1 MIFGTHINKYYKK
14 YWYLFLIGTLCLLI
28 VDIAQLLVPLL
39 VGQMITALD
48 PSTFD
53 EFATMAIRWDG
64 RWFAMTLGYVS
75 VAIFIIGILITVGR
89 IGWRLTVN
97 RVGKMVECDLRAE
110 MYRHIQT
117 LSVSWFAKQ
126 KTGGLMAYFTNDLE
140 DISACTSQGLIF
152 LVDAVFMGLACL
164 VFMFVEHWVL
174 ALVCLAPISAM
185 VLCSFFIM
193 KGETKRWNVCQ
204 QDFQNM
210 SDLAQESISGLAVVK
225 AFVREG
231 VEMRRFAQLNGKLK
245 LSNIRYF
252 RFSQLTSNVGINIL
266 IYATVLAIMLVS
278 GYFALTPDLVFPGI
292 EPFVNGADAAGRL
305 TEFFGYYSSLIWPLS
320 AVTLLV
326 DLTSRGKASL
336 NRIGEILDTKSD
348 LVDSENL
355 FSGAVVGDIEYRHLS
370 FVYPDAMDLPALRDI
385 SFTIRHGETW
395 GVVGRTG
402 SGKSSLLHLLLKLYN
417 VEPGMLLV
425 DGRDINEWNGR
436 ALRAG
441 IGVVAQDAFL
451 FSDTIS
457 GNIAF
462 GSDHPT
468 EESIRAA
475 ARFAD
480 VDENIRQ
487 LPQGYETLVGERG
500 KSVSGGQRQRISMA
514 RAVIRDPAILILDD
528 SVSAVDA
535 ITEKQILAN
544 IAQRRQDRTTLIISS
559 RLSAVEHLDGVLVL
573 DEGRLVGAG
582 KHEDLL
588 ATCPIYHKMYELQ
601 ALEREMN

>member
-1 MIFGTHINKYYKK
+1 MIFGSHINKYYKK
-14 YWYLFLIGTLCLLI
+14 YWYLFVIGTICLLV
-28 VDIAQLLVPLL
+28 VDFVQLLVPLL
-39 VGQMITALD
+39 VGEMITALD
-48 PSTFD
+48 PTTFD
-53 EFATMAIRWDG
+53 AFATMAIRWDG
-64 RWFAMTLGYVS
+64 SWFEMTLGYVCT
-75 VAIFIIGILITVGR
+75 AIFIIGILITLGR

-152 LVDAVFMGLACL
+152 LIDAIFMGLACL
-164 VFMFVEHWVL
+164 VFMFIEHWVL
-174 ALVCLAPISAM
+174 ALVCLLPIAAM

-193 KGETKRWNVCQ
+193 KGETRRWNVCQ

-210 SDLAQESISGLAVVK
+210 SDLAQESLTGLAVVK

-245 LSNIRYF
+245 LSNVRYF
-252 RFSQLTSNVGINIL
+252 RFSQLTSNVGINFL

-278 GYFALTPDLVFPGI
+278 GYFALTPDLVFPGVA
-292 EPFVNGADAAGRL
+292 PFASGADAAGRL
-305 TEFFGYYSSLIWPLS
+305 TEFYGYYSSLIWPLS
-320 AVTLLV
+320 ALTLLV

-336 NRIGEILDTKSD
+336 NRIGEILDTRSD
-348 LVDSENL
+348 LVDSESL
-355 FSGAVVGDIEYRHLS
+355 YSGKVVGDIEYRHLS
-370 FVYPDAMDLPALRDI
+370 FVYPDAENLPALKDI
-385 SFTIRHGETW
+385 SFTIHHGETW

-402 SGKSSLLHLLLKLYN
+402 SGKSSLLNLLMKLYN
-417 VEPGMLLV
+417 VEPGMLYV
-425 DGRDINEWNGR
+425 DGRDINDWSGK
-436 ALRAG
+436 ALRQ
-441 IGVVAQDAFL
+441 GVAAVAQDAFL
-451 FSDTIS
+451 FSDTIF

-468 EESIRAA
+468 PEAIYEA

-480 VDENIRQ
+480 VDANIRQ

-544 IAQRRQDRTTLIISS
+544 IAQKRRDRTTLIISS
-559 RLSAVEHLDGVLVL
+559 RLSAVENLDGILVL
-573 DEGRLVGAG
+573 DEGRLVGVG
-582 KHEDLL
+582 KHEELL
-588 ATCPIYHKMYELQ
+588 KTCPVYHKMYELQ